1 MGLAIQDRTRRG
13 DVLSGNLQSIHPHHS
28 QKQHSLTLRMSGI
41 KRGTTRHGPRPCPA
55 YLLAVTAPPPQLRAC
70 DCGRVSK
77 FAFNTTTNVLHML
90 FSLLTV
96 QLIISKLYLYKQLGD
111 HHCNVFAYVRTY
123 VCTSCA
129 HHVVSLRVPFQH
141 SAVLYW
147 SFVVSCSSQT
157 LSSGEMGSLLLSALR
172 CSHLV

>member
-13 DVLSGNLQSIHPHHS
+13 DVFKWQPSKHPFTPQPEAEQSHFENERHKEGHH
-28 QKQHSLTLRMSGI
+28 QHD
-41 KRGTTRHGPRPCPA
+41 PRPCPA

-96 QLIISKLYLYKQLGD
+96 QLVISKLYLYIQLGVTTIVMSL
-111 HHCNVFAYVRTY
+111 HTY
-123 VCTSCA
+123 ACTSCA
-129 HHVVSLRVPFQH
+129 HHVVSLCVPFQH

-157 LSSGEMGSLLLSALR
+157 LSPGEMGSLLLSALR